1 MISDVD
7 AQKQGSTQ
15 FISVLLLYTRERIK
29 QKNIYQEP
37 DEENVGEGGGEED
50 DLPGGLDRLPDA
62 KVNDDPSQ
70 KEKAKKLPTDSTKV
84 VDVERHLKHTVT
96 EKIKTKN

>member
-37 DEENVGEGGGEED
+37 DEENVGKGGGEED